1 MPSLRDSNI
10 SVKKRYHG
18 FYQNIGLDTDT
29 VTAIAKGYNNDV
41 AGCLGFL
48 ELITAQK
55 GKSLNRIDIMGLLR
69 TSQTADSQSKSY
81 YDLMKSIFNKSTN
94 LTMFKTGEK

>member
-1 MPSLRDSNI
+1 MA
-10 SVKKRYHG
+10 
-18 FYQNIGLDTDT
+18 IG
-29 VTAIAKGYNNDV
+29 KGYNDDV

-48 ELITAQK
+48 ELISAQSNK
-55 GKSLNRIDIMGLLR
+55 VLSKLDILALLK

-81 YDLMKSIFNKSTN
+81 YEVIKTIFNKSSN

>member
-1 MPSLRDSNI
+1 M
-10 SVKKRYHG
+10 G
-18 FYQNIGLDTDT
+18 FNENIGLENDT

-48 ELITAQK
+48 ELITAQR
-55 GKSLNRIDIMGLLR
+55 GKTLNRVDILGLLR

-81 YDLMKSIFNKSTN
+81 YDLMKSIFNKSQN
-94 LTMFKTGEK
+94 MTMFKTGEK